1 VRSQEMAYLCV
12 DNKVGK
18 GTFKMFLCSCLNLEK
33 SQVQFYYFD
42 VLSVLLKMC
51 LCLFFTQN
59 SVNSGL

>member
-1 VRSQEMAYLCV
+1 VRSQEMAYFCV

-51 LCLFFTQN
+51 LCLFFI
-59 SVNSGL
+59 